1 MSELSSLNSLC
12 CTLHLRLW
20 VLPIMVQDD
29 SFALLLLVSLR
40 GGGGERC
47 ESGGYYEGELERREE
62 VYLKAVFLEVS
73 PLCTRCF
80 GACCSILL
88 ILG

>member
-1 MSELSSLNSLC
+1 
-12 CTLHLRLW
+12 
-20 VLPIMVQDD
+20 MVQDD
-29 SFALLLLVSLR
+29 SFALLVLVSLR
-40 GGGGERC
+40 GRER
-47 ESGGYYEGELERREE
+47 ERDVRAVVIMEGELERREE

-73 PLCTRCF
+73 PLCTRFF

>member
-1 MSELSSLNSLC
+1 MGSSDNGAS
-12 CTLHLRLW
+12 RLICS
-20 VLPIMVQDD
+20 P
-29 SFALLLLVSLR
+29 SSRFFT
-40 GGGGERC
+40 GER
-47 ESGGYYEGELERREE
+47 ERERDVRAVVIMEGELERREE

-73 PLCTRCF
+73 PLCTRFF

>member
-1 MSELSSLNSLC
+1 
-12 CTLHLRLW
+12 
-20 VLPIMVQDD
+20 MVQDD

-40 GGGGERC
+40 GSER
-47 ESGGYYEGELERREE
+47 ERDVRAVVIMEGELERREE

-73 PLCTRCF
+73 PLCTRFF

>member
-1 MSELSSLNSLC
+1 
-12 CTLHLRLW
+12 
-20 VLPIMVQDD
+20 MVQDD

-40 GGGGERC
+40 GSER
-47 ESGGYYEGELERREE
+47 ERDVRAVVIMEGELERREE

-80 GACCSILL
+80 GACFSILL

>member
-1 MSELSSLNSLC
+1 
-12 CTLHLRLW
+12 
-20 VLPIMVQDD
+20 MVQAD

-40 GGGGERC
+40 GGER
-47 ESGGYYEGELERREE
+47 ERERDVRAVVIMEGELERREE

-73 PLCTRCF
+73 PLCTRFF

>member
-1 MSELSSLNSLC
+1 
-12 CTLHLRLW
+12 
-20 VLPIMVQDD
+20 MVQDD
-29 SFALLLLVSLR
+29 SFALLVLVSLR
-40 GGGGERC
+40 GRER
-47 ESGGYYEGELERREE
+47 ERDVRAVVIMEGELERREE

>member
-1 MSELSSLNSLC
+1 MGSSDNGAR
-12 CTLHLRLW
+12 RLICS
-20 VLPIMVQDD
+20 P
-29 SFALLLLVSLR
+29 SSRFFT
-40 GGGGERC
+40 GGGDVRAVVIM
-47 ESGGYYEGELERREE
+47 EGELERREE

>member
-1 MSELSSLNSLC
+1 
-12 CTLHLRLW
+12 
-20 VLPIMVQDD
+20 MVQDD

-40 GGGGERC
+40 GSER
-47 ESGGYYEGELERREE
+47 ERDVRAVVIMEGELERREE

>member
-1 MSELSSLNSLC
+1 
-12 CTLHLRLW
+12 
-20 VLPIMVQDD
+20 MVQAD

-40 GGGGERC
+40 GSER
-47 ESGGYYEGELERREE
+47 ERDVRAVVIMEGELERREE

>member
-1 MSELSSLNSLC
+1 
-12 CTLHLRLW
+12 
-20 VLPIMVQDD
+20 MVQDD
-29 SFALLLLVSLR
+29 SFALLVLVSLR
-40 GGGGERC
+40 GRER
-47 ESGGYYEGELERREE
+47 ERDVRAVVIMEGELERREE

-80 GACCSILL
+80 GACFSILL